1 MADIFVAAGGGGGV
15 SSDELTARAE
25 HVLAGEGY
33 VGVDTDDEAGV
44 GTMSDNGSMQK
55 TLRAGESVTV
65 PRGFHD
71 GSGTVTAVS
80 LAEQTVGD
88 AAPGDIVAGC
98 KSWVRGARITG
109 TMVEREGEQPTT
121 GVTVSDGLM
130 HVGMPPGAYRKNGR
144 YGTPEVKAP
153 VDVVAR
159 AAGLDGAKMLQ
170 GYEPLG
176 VPGQIPVFNT
186 MGPSGIDPRGSIT
199 TEYGIDLNAH
209 TLWMHAPA
217 HNAYY
222 MRSDGYPHICM
233 DSGALGDATAQ
244 QVLQGCTFTSEH
256 GLKAQGAMYRWPIS
270 GDIGGQRVMD
280 AHENTVF
287 AGDYGARGRGVF
299 MRMPGGS
306 QIDPTCMWAW
316 APAPTVL
323 PQNIKAGVNV
333 LGVWGSMVDYAATC
347 VPFDG
352 ARFDG
357 VHLSGWAEGKID
369 TRSRY
374 SLGTSAGI
382 NPARS
387 AEVVSAIGGSTS
399 GGGEPAIALWALT
412 PSVALLPFRRAVVT
426 VSYSTNATIMPHG
439 NGVNVWGGFSRITG
453 QPRNRVLS
461 PIREKAVNGQRAQS
475 GRVTLDIPLDG
486 VTEQGFLVVAAHGS
500 NFRKN
505 GANTVFTARLERVE
519 LIA

>member
-1 MADIFVAAGGGGGV
+1 MADIFVAAGGSGGA
-15 SSDELTARAE
+15 SSDETTARAAD
-25 HVLAGEGY
+25 VLSGKTYLGADTSDDVGAG
-33 VGVDTDDEAGV
+33 A
-44 GTMSDNGSMQK
+44 MPNNGAMQK

-65 PRGFHD
+65 PRGYHN
-71 GSGTVTAVS
+71 GGGTVSAAP
-80 LAEQTVGD
+80 LAGQTPGN
-88 AAPGDIVAGC
+88 AAPGDIVAGT
-98 KSWVRGARITG
+98 SAWVRGAKMDG
-109 TMVEREGEQPTT
+109 TLIEREGEQPTT
-121 GVTVSDGLM
+121 GVTVSDGLV
-130 HVGMPPGAYRKNGR
+130 HVGMLPGAYRKSGR

-153 VDVVAR
+153 VDTVAR

-170 GYEPLG
+170 GYTPLG
-176 VPGQIPVFNT
+176 VAGQIPVVNT
-186 MGPSGIDPRGSIT
+186 MGPSGNDPRGSLT
-199 TEYGIDLNAH
+199 TEYGIDLNAR

-222 MRSDGYPHICM
+222 MREDGHPHICM

-244 QVLQGCTFTSEH
+244 QVLQGCTFTSKH
-256 GLKAQGAMYRWPIS
+256 GLKIPGAMYRWPIS

-333 LGVWGSMVDYAATC
+333 LGVWGSMVDYAASC

-352 ARFDG
+352 AHFDG
-357 VHLSGWAEGKID
+357 AHLSGWAEGSIN
-369 TRSRY
+369 TRARY
-374 SLGTSAGI
+374 SLGTNAGMS
-382 NPARS
+382 PARS
-387 AEVVSAIGGSTS
+387 AEVVDAIGGTTS
-399 GGGEPAIALWALT
+399 GGGEPAIALWVLT

-439 NGVNVWGGFSRITG
+439 NGVNVWAGVSRVNG
-453 QPRNRVLS
+453 VSRNRTLE

-500 NFRKN
+500 NFRRT
-505 GANTVFTARLERVE
+505 GANSVFVARLERVE

>member
-1 MADIFVAAGGGGGV
+1 MADIFVAAGGSGGA
-15 SSDELTARAE
+15 SSDETTARAVD
-25 HVLAGEGY
+25 VLSGKTYLGADTSDDVGAG
-33 VGVDTDDEAGV
+33 A
-44 GTMSDNGSMQK
+44 MPDNGAMQK
-55 TLRAGESVTV
+55 PLRAGESVTV
-65 PRGFHD
+65 PRGYHN
-71 GSGTVTAVS
+71 GSGTVAAAS
-80 LAEQTVGD
+80 LAEQTPGN
-88 AAPGDIVAGC
+88 AAPGDIVAGT
-98 KSWVRGARITG
+98 SAWVRGAKMDG
-109 TMVEREGEQPTT
+109 TLMEREGEQPTT
-121 GVTVSDGLM
+121 GVTISDGLA

-153 VDVVAR
+153 VDAVAR

-170 GYEPLG
+170 GYAPLG

-233 DSGALGDATAQ
+233 DSEALGDATAQ

-256 GLKAQGAMYRWPIS
+256 GLKVPGAMYRWPLS
-270 GDIGGQRVMD
+270 GDIGGQKVMD
-280 AHENTVF
+280 AYENTAF
-287 AGDYGARGRGVF
+287 AGDYGGRGRGVF

-306 QIDPTCMWAW
+306 QIDPSCMWAW
-316 APAPTVL
+316 APAPTIL

-333 LGVWGSMVDYAATC
+333 LGVWGSMVDYAASC

-352 ARFDG
+352 AHFDG
-357 VHLSGWAEGKID
+357 AHLSGWAEGSIN
-369 TRSRY
+369 TRARY
-374 SLGTSAGI
+374 SLGTNAGL

-399 GGGEPAIALWALT
+399 GGGEPAIALWVLT

-426 VSYSTNATIMPHG
+426 VSYSTNATIMSHG

-453 QPRNRVLS
+453 QPRDRVLS

>member
-1 MADIFVAAGGGGGV
+1 MAECIIMGSGGGGV
-15 SSDELTARAE
+15 GSDEVTARAAD
-25 HVLAGEGY
+25 VVAGKSYLGA
-33 VGVDTDDEAGV
+33 DTDDDVGV
-44 GTMSDNGSMQK
+44 GT
-55 TLRAGESVTV
+55 L
-65 PRGFHD
+65 
-71 GSGTVTAVS
+71 
-80 LAEQTVGD
+80 
-88 AAPGDIVAGC
+88 
-98 KSWVRGARITG
+98 
-109 TMVEREGEQPTT
+109 VEREGEQPTT
-121 GVTVSDGLM
+121 GVTISDGLA
-130 HVGMPPGAYRKNGR
+130 HVGMLPGAYRKNGR

-159 AAGLDGAKMLQ
+159 AAGLDGTKMLQ
-170 GYEPLG
+170 GYSPLG

-186 MGPSGIDPRGSIT
+186 MGPSGTDPRGSLT

-222 MRSDGYPHICM
+222 MREDGHPHICM
-233 DSGALGDATAQ
+233 DSEALGDATAQ
-244 QVLQGCTFTSEH
+244 QALQGCTFTSKH
-256 GLKAQGAMYRWPIS
+256 GLKVQGAIYRWPIS

-323 PQNIKAGVNV
+323 PQNIRAGTSV

-352 ARFDG
+352 AHFDG
-357 VHLSGWAEGKID
+357 VHLSGWAEGSIN
-369 TRSRY
+369 TRARY
-374 SLGTSAGI
+374 SLGTNAGMS
-382 NPARS
+382 PARS
-387 AEVVSAIGGSTS
+387 AEVVDAIGGTTS
-399 GGGEPAIALWALT
+399 GGGEPAIALWVLT

-439 NGVNVWGGFSRITG
+439 NGVNVWAGVSRVNG
-453 QPRNRVLS
+453 VSRNRTLE
-461 PIREKAVNGQRAQS
+461 PIRERAITGQRAQS

>member
-1 MADIFVAAGGGGGV
+1 MADIFVAAGGSGGA
-15 SSDELTARAE
+15 SSDETTARAAD
-25 HVLAGEGY
+25 VLSGKTYLGADTSDDVGAG
-33 VGVDTDDEAGV
+33 A
-44 GTMSDNGSMQK
+44 MPDNGAMQK

-65 PRGFHD
+65 PRGYHN
-71 GSGTVTAVS
+71 GGGTVTAAP
-80 LAEQTVGD
+80 LAGQTPGN
-88 AAPGDIVAGC
+88 AAPGDIVAGT
-98 KSWVRGARITG
+98 SAWVRGAKMDG
-109 TMVEREGEQPTT
+109 TLVEREGEQPAT

-130 HVGMPPGAYRKNGR
+130 HVGMPPGAYRKSGR

-153 VDVVAR
+153 VDTVAR
-159 AAGLDGAKMLQ
+159 AAGLDGTKMLQ
-170 GYEPLG
+170 GYAPLG
-176 VPGQIPVFNT
+176 VPGQIHVFNT
-186 MGPSGIDPRGSIT
+186 MGPNGIDPRGSLT
-199 TEYGIDLNAH
+199 TEYGIDLNAR

-222 MRSDGYPHICM
+222 MREDGHPHICM
-233 DSGALGDATAQ
+233 DSGALGDAVAQ
-244 QVLQGCTFTSEH
+244 QVLQGCTFTSKN
-256 GLKAQGAMYRWPIS
+256 GMKIPGAMYRWPIS

-280 AHENTVF
+280 AHEHTVF

-333 LGVWGSMVDYAATC
+333 LGVWGSMVDYAASC

-352 ARFDG
+352 AHFDG
-357 VHLSGWAEGKID
+357 AHLSGWAEGSIN
-369 TRSRY
+369 TRARY
-374 SLGTSAGI
+374 SLGTNAGL

-399 GGGEPAIALWALT
+399 GGGEPAIALWVLT

-426 VSYSTNATIMPHG
+426 VSYSTNATIMGHG

-453 QPRNRVLS
+453 RPRDRVLS
-461 PIREKAVNGQRAQS
+461 PIREKAVNGQRTQS

-500 NFRKN
+500 NFRRT

>member
-1 MADIFVAAGGGGGV
+1 MAECIIMGSGGGGV
-15 SSDELTARAE
+15 GSDEVTARAAD
-25 HVLAGEGY
+25 VLSGKTYLGA
-33 VGVDTDDEAGV
+33 DTDDETGV
-44 GTMSDNGSMQK
+44 GTMPNRGAMQR

-65 PRGFHD
+65 PQGYHN
-71 GSGTVTAVS
+71 GSGTVSAAS
-80 LAEQTVGD
+80 LAEQTAGS
-88 AAPGDIVAGC
+88 AGAGDILAG
-98 KSWVRGARITG
+98 KSAWVGGQR
-109 TMVEREGEQPTT
+109 V
-121 GVTVSDGLM
+121 DGS
-130 HVGMPPGAYRKNGR
+130 
-144 YGTPEVKAP
+144 
-153 VDVVAR
+153 
-159 AAGLDGAKMLQ
+159 
-170 GYEPLG
+170 
-176 VPGQIPVFNT
+176 IPVFNT
-186 MGPSGIDPRGSIT
+186 MGPHGIDPRGSLT
-199 TEYGIDLNAH
+199 TEYGIDLNAR

-222 MRSDGYPHICM
+222 MREDGHPHICM
-233 DSGALGDATAQ
+233 DSEALGDAVAQ
-244 QVLQGCTFTSEH
+244 QVLQGCTFTSKN
-256 GLKAQGAMYRWPIS
+256 GMKIPGAIYRWPIS

-333 LGVWGSMVDYAATC
+333 LGVWGTMVDYAASC

-357 VHLSGWAEGKID
+357 VHLSGWAEGIID
-369 TRSRY
+369 TRARY
-374 SLGTSAGI
+374 SLGTNAGL

-387 AEVVSAIGGSTS
+387 AEVVSAIGGTTS
-399 GGGEPAIALWALT
+399 GGGEPAIALWVLT
-412 PSVALLPFRRAVVT
+412 PSVALLPFRRAVLT

-453 QPRNRVLS
+453 RPRDRVLS
-461 PIREKAVNGQRAQS
+461 PIREKAVNGQRTQS

-486 VTEQGFLVVAAHGS
+486 VTEQGFLIVAAHGS
-500 NFRKN
+500 NFRRT

>member
-1 MADIFVAAGGGGGV
+1 MADIFVAAGGSGGA
-15 SSDELTARAE
+15 SSDETPARAAD
-25 HVLAGEGY
+25 VLSGKTYLGA
-33 VGVDTDDEAGV
+33 DTDDDV
-44 GTMSDNGSMQK
+44 GTGAMPDNGAMQK

-65 PRGFHD
+65 PRGYHN
-71 GSGTVTAVS
+71 GSGAVTAAP
-80 LAEQTVGD
+80 LAEQTPGN
-88 AAPGDIVAGC
+88 AAPGDIVAGT
-98 KSWVRGARITG
+98 SAWVRGAKMDG
-109 TMVEREGEQPTT
+109 TLMEREGEQPTT
-121 GVTVSDGLM
+121 GVTISDGLA

-153 VDVVAR
+153 ADMVAR

-170 GYEPLG
+170 GYAPLG

-186 MGPSGIDPRGSIT
+186 MGPNGIDPRGSIT
-199 TEYGIDLNAH
+199 TEYGIDLNAR

-222 MRSDGYPHICM
+222 MREDGHPHICM
-233 DSGALGDATAQ
+233 DSEALGDATAQ
-244 QVLQGCTFTSEH
+244 QVLQGCTFTSKN
-256 GLKAQGAMYRWPIS
+256 GMKIPGAIYRWPIS

-299 MRMPGGS
+299 MRMPGGA

-323 PQNIKAGVNV
+323 PQNIRAGTNV

-357 VHLSGWAEGKID
+357 VHLSGWAEGSIN
-369 TRSRY
+369 TRARY
-374 SLGTSAGI
+374 SLGTNAGMS
-382 NPARS
+382 PARS
-387 AEVVSAIGGSTS
+387 AEVVDAIGGTTS
-399 GGGEPAIALWALT
+399 GGGEPAIALWVLT

-439 NGVNVWGGFSRITG
+439 NGVNVWAGVSRVNG
-453 QPRNRVLS
+453 VSRNRTLE

-500 NFRKN
+500 NFRRT
-505 GANTVFTARLERVE
+505 GANSVFVARLERVE

>member
-55 TLRAGESVTV
+55 TLRAGDSVTV

-121 GVTVSDGLM
+121 GVTVSDGLV
-130 HVGMPPGAYRKNGR
+130 HVGMLPGAYRKSGR

-170 GYEPLG
+170 GYAPLG

-222 MRSDGYPHICM
+222 MREDGYPHICM

-280 AHENTVF
+280 AYEGAAF
-287 AGDYGARGRGVF
+287 IGDYGSKGRGVF

-306 QIDPTCMWAW
+306 QIDPTCMWAF
-316 APAPTVL
+316 APMPDAIGRNFRAGA
-323 PQNIKAGVNV
+323 NIGGVP
-333 LGVWGSMVDYAATC
+333 GEMVDYASTC

-369 TRSRY
+369 TRARY
-374 SLGTSAGI
+374 SLGTSAGL

-387 AEVVSAIGGSTS
+387 AEVVSTIGGSTS

-461 PIREKAVNGQRAQS
+461 PIREKAVTGQRAQS

-500 NFRKN
+500 NFRRT
-505 GANTVFTARLERVE
+505 GANSVFVARLERVE

>member
-1 MADIFVAAGGGGGV
+1 MADIFVAAGGSGGA
-15 SSDELTARAE
+15 SSDETTARAAD
-25 HVLAGEGY
+25 VLSGKTYLGADTSDD
-33 VGVDTDDEAGV
+33 VGSGA
-44 GTMSDNGSMQK
+44 MPDNGAMQK

-65 PRGFHD
+65 PRGYHS
-71 GSGTVTAVS
+71 GAGTVTAAP
-80 LAEQTVGD
+80 LAEQTPGN
-88 AAPGDIVAGC
+88 AAPGDIVAGT
-98 KSWVRGARITG
+98 SAWVRGAKMDG
-109 TMVEREGEQPTT
+109 TLIEREGEQPTT
-121 GVTVSDGLM
+121 GVTISDGLA

-153 VDVVAR
+153 VDMVAR
-159 AAGLDGAKMLQ
+159 AAGVDGSKMLQ
-170 GYEPLG
+170 GYAPLG

-186 MGPSGIDPRGSIT
+186 MGPAGIDPRGSLT
-199 TEYGIDLNAH
+199 TEYGIDLNAR

-222 MRSDGYPHICM
+222 MREDGHPHICM
-233 DSGALGDATAQ
+233 DSEALGDATAQ
-244 QVLQGCTFTSEH
+244 QVLQGCTFTSKH
-256 GLKAQGAMYRWPIS
+256 GMKIPGAMYRWPIS

-352 ARFDG
+352 AHFDG
-357 VHLSGWAEGKID
+357 AHLSGWAEGSIN
-369 TRSRY
+369 TRARY
-374 SLGTSAGI
+374 SLGTNAGL

-399 GGGEPAIALWALT
+399 GGGEPAIALWVLT

-453 QPRNRVLS
+453 QPRDRVLS

>member
-1 MADIFVAAGGGGGV
+1 MADCIIAGTGGGGV
-15 SSDELTARAE
+15 SSDELTARAA
-25 HVLAGEGY
+25 HVLAGKKY
-33 VGVDTDDEAGV
+33 VGEDTDDDVGV
-44 GTMSDNGSMQK
+44 GTMPNNGQVSR
-55 TLRAGESVTV
+55 TLRAGENLQIA
-65 PRGFHD
+65 RGYHD
-71 GSGTVTAVS
+71 GTGVVN
-80 LAEQTVGD
+80 
-88 AAPGDIVAGC
+88 AAPLADQTAGNAGAGDILSG
-98 KSWVRGARITG
+98 KSAWVTG
-109 TMVEREGEQPTT
+109 RRV
-121 GVTVSDGLM
+121 DGS
-130 HVGMPPGAYRKNGR
+130 
-144 YGTPEVKAP
+144 
-153 VDVVAR
+153 
-159 AAGLDGAKMLQ
+159 
-170 GYEPLG
+170 
-176 VPGQIPVFNT
+176 IPVFNT
-186 MGPSGIDPRGSIT
+186 MGPNGIDPRGSLT

-222 MRSDGYPHICM
+222 MREDNHPHICM
-233 DSGALGDATAQ
+233 DSEALGDAVAQ
-244 QVLQGCTFTSEH
+244 QVLQGCTFTSKH
-256 GLKAQGAMYRWPIS
+256 GMKIPGAIYRWPVS

-323 PQNIKAGVNV
+323 PQNIRAGVNV

-352 ARFDG
+352 AHFDG
-357 VHLSGWAEGKID
+357 VHFSGWAEGSIN
-369 TRSRY
+369 TRARY
-374 SLGTSAGI
+374 SLGTNAGMS
-382 NPARS
+382 PARS
-387 AEVVSAIGGSTS
+387 AEVVDAIGGTTS
-399 GGGEPAIALWALT
+399 GGGEPAIALWVLT

-500 NFRKN
+500 NFRRT
-505 GANTVFTARLERVE
+505 GANSVFVARLERVE

>member
-1 MADIFVAAGGGGGV
+1 MAECIIIGSGGGGV
-15 SSDELTARAE
+15 GSDEVTARAAD
-25 HVLAGEGY
+25 VVAGKSYLGA
-33 VGVDTDDEAGV
+33 DTDDDVGV
-44 GTMSDNGSMQK
+44 GT
-55 TLRAGESVTV
+55 L
-65 PRGFHD
+65 
-71 GSGTVTAVS
+71 
-80 LAEQTVGD
+80 
-88 AAPGDIVAGC
+88 
-98 KSWVRGARITG
+98 
-109 TMVEREGEQPTT
+109 VEREGEQPTT
-121 GVTVSDGLM
+121 GVTISDGLA
-130 HVGMPPGAYRKNGR
+130 HVGMLPGAYRKNGR

-159 AAGLDGAKMLQ
+159 AAGLDGTKMLQ
-170 GYEPLG
+170 GYSPLG
-176 VPGQIPVFNT
+176 VPGQIPVVVT
-186 MGPSGIDPRGSIT
+186 DAEGARGNL
-199 TEYGIDLNAH
+199 TEWYGIDFNAH
-209 TLWMHAPA
+209 TLWMEIPHRS
-217 HNAYY
+217 AYY
-222 MRSDGYPHICM
+222 TRADNKPHVCM
-233 DSGALGDATAQ
+233 DYNALGDATAQ
-244 QVLQGCTFTSEH
+244 QVLQGCTFTSKN
-256 GLKAQGAMYRWPIS
+256 GMKIPGAIYRWPLS

-280 AHENTVF
+280 AHEHTVF

-323 PQNIKAGVNV
+323 PQNIRAGTSV
-333 LGVWGSMVDYAATC
+333 LGVQGSLVDYAATC

-352 ARFDG
+352 AHFDG
-357 VHLSGWAEGKID
+357 VHLLGWAEGSID
-369 TRSRY
+369 TRARY
-374 SLGTSAGI
+374 SLGTNAGL

-399 GGGEPAIALWALT
+399 GGGEPAIALWVLT
-412 PSVALLPFRRAVVT
+412 PSVALLPFRRATVT

-453 QPRNRVLS
+453 QPRHRVLS
-461 PIREKAVNGQRAQS
+461 PIREKAVAGQRAQS

-505 GANTVFTARLERVE
+505 GANTFFTARLERVE

>member
-1 MADIFVAAGGGGGV
+1 MADIFVAAGGSGGA
-15 SSDELTARAE
+15 SSDETTARAAD
-25 HVLAGEGY
+25 VLSGKTYLGA
-33 VGVDTDDEAGV
+33 DTDDDV
-44 GTMSDNGSMQK
+44 GTGAMPDNGAMQK

-65 PRGFHD
+65 PRGYHN
-71 GSGTVTAVS
+71 GSGAVTAAP
-80 LAEQTVGD
+80 LAEQTPGN
-88 AAPGDIVAGC
+88 AAPGDIVAGT
-98 KSWVRGARITG
+98 SAWVRGAKMDG
-109 TMVEREGEQPTT
+109 TLMEREGEQPTT
-121 GVTVSDGLM
+121 GVTISDGLA

-153 VDVVAR
+153 ADMVAR

-170 GYEPLG
+170 GYAPLG

-186 MGPSGIDPRGSIT
+186 MGPNGIDPRGSIT
-199 TEYGIDLNAH
+199 TEYGIDLNAR

-222 MRSDGYPHICM
+222 MREDGHPHICM
-233 DSGALGDATAQ
+233 DSEALGDATAQ
-244 QVLQGCTFTSEH
+244 QVLQGCTFTSKN
-256 GLKAQGAMYRWPIS
+256 GMKIPGAIYRWPLS

-299 MRMPGGS
+299 MRMPGGA

-323 PQNIKAGVNV
+323 PQNIRAGTNV

-357 VHLSGWAEGKID
+357 VHLSGWAEGSIN
-369 TRSRY
+369 TRARY
-374 SLGTSAGI
+374 SLGTNAGMS
-382 NPARS
+382 PARS
-387 AEVVSAIGGSTS
+387 AEVVDAIGGTTS
-399 GGGEPAIALWALT
+399 GGGEPAIALWVLT

-439 NGVNVWGGFSRITG
+439 NGVNVWAGVSRVNG
-453 QPRNRVLS
+453 VSRNRTLE

-500 NFRKN
+500 NFRRT
-505 GANTVFTARLERVE
+505 GANSVFVARLERVE

>member
-1 MADIFVAAGGGGGV
+1 MAECIIMGSGGGGV
-15 SSDELTARAE
+15 GSDEVTARAAD
-25 HVLAGEGY
+25 VVAGKSYLGA
-33 VGVDTDDEAGV
+33 DTDDDVGV
-44 GTMSDNGSMQK
+44 GT
-55 TLRAGESVTV
+55 L
-65 PRGFHD
+65 
-71 GSGTVTAVS
+71 
-80 LAEQTVGD
+80 
-88 AAPGDIVAGC
+88 
-98 KSWVRGARITG
+98 
-109 TMVEREGEQPTT
+109 VEREGEQPTT

-159 AAGLDGAKMLQ
+159 AAGLDGTKMLQ
-170 GYEPLG
+170 GYSPLG

-186 MGPSGIDPRGSIT
+186 MGPSGTDPRGSLT
-199 TEYGIDLNAH
+199 TEYGIDLNAR

-222 MRSDGYPHICM
+222 MREDGYPHICM

-280 AHENTVF
+280 AYENTAF
-287 AGDYGARGRGVF
+287 IGDYGARGRGVF

-306 QIDPTCMWAW
+306 QIDPTCMWAF
-316 APAPTVL
+316 APMPDAIGRNFRAGA
-323 PQNIKAGVNV
+323 NIGGVPGE
-333 LGVWGSMVDYAATC
+333 LVDYAASC

-357 VHLSGWAEGKID
+357 VHFSGWAEGKID
-369 TRSRY
+369 TRARY
-374 SLGTSAGI
+374 SLGTNAGL

-387 AEVVSAIGGSTS
+387 AEVVSAIGGTTS
-399 GGGEPAIALWALT
+399 GGGEPAIALWVLS

-439 NGVNVWGGFSRITG
+439 NGANVWAGVSRVNG
-453 QPRNRVLS
+453 VSRNRTLE
-461 PIREKAVNGQRAQS
+461 PIRERAITGQRAQS

-500 NFRKN
+500 NFRRT
-505 GANTVFTARLERVE
+505 GANSVFVARLERVE

>member
-1 MADIFVAAGGGGGV
+1 MADCIIAGTGGGGV
-15 SSDELTARAE
+15 SSDELTARAA
-25 HVLAGEGY
+25 HVLAGKKF
-33 VGVDTDDEAGV
+33 VGEDTDDDVGV
-44 GTMSDNGSMQK
+44 GTMPNNGQVSR
-55 TLRAGESVTV
+55 TLRAGENLQIA
-65 PRGFHD
+65 RGYHD
-71 GSGTVTAVS
+71 GTGVVN
-80 LAEQTVGD
+80 
-88 AAPGDIVAGC
+88 AAPLADQTAGNAGTGDILSGKTA
-98 KSWVRGARITG
+98 WVNGAR
-109 TMVEREGEQPTT
+109 V
-121 GVTVSDGLM
+121 DGS
-130 HVGMPPGAYRKNGR
+130 
-144 YGTPEVKAP
+144 
-153 VDVVAR
+153 
-159 AAGLDGAKMLQ
+159 
-170 GYEPLG
+170 
-176 VPGQIPVFNT
+176 IPVFNT
-186 MGPSGIDPRGSIT
+186 MGPSGTDPRGSLT
-199 TEYGIDLNAH
+199 TEYGIDLNAR

-222 MRSDGYPHICM
+222 MREDGHPHICM
-233 DSGALGDATAQ
+233 DSEALGDAVAQ
-244 QVLQGCTFTSEH
+244 QVLQGCTFTSKN
-256 GLKAQGAMYRWPIS
+256 GMKIPGAMYRWPVS

-299 MRMPGGS
+299 MRMPGGC
-306 QIDPTCMWAW
+306 QLDPSCMWAW

-323 PQNIKAGVNV
+323 PQNIRAGVSV
-333 LGVWGSMVDYAATC
+333 LGVWGSMVDYTASC
-347 VPFDG
+347 IPFDG

-357 VHLSGWAEGKID
+357 VHFSGWAEGSIN
-369 TRSRY
+369 TRARY
-374 SLGTSAGI
+374 SLGTNAGMS
-382 NPARS
+382 PARS
-387 AEVVSAIGGSTS
+387 AEVVDAIGGTTS
-399 GGGEPAIALWALT
+399 GGGEPAIALWVLT

>member
-55 TLRAGESVTV
+55 TLRAGDSVTV

-121 GVTVSDGLM
+121 GVTVSDGLV
-130 HVGMPPGAYRKNGR
+130 HVGMLPGAYRKSGR

-153 VDVVAR
+153 VDTVAR

-170 GYEPLG
+170 GYTPLG
-176 VPGQIPVFNT
+176 VAGQIPVVNT
-186 MGPSGIDPRGSIT
+186 MGPSGNDPRGCLA
-199 TEYGIDLNAH
+199 TEYGIDFNAR
-209 TLWMHAPA
+209 TLWMHAPY

-256 GLKAQGAMYRWPIS
+256 GLKVPGAMYRWPIS

-280 AHENTVF
+280 AHENAVF

-352 ARFDG
+352 AHFDG
-357 VHLSGWAEGKID
+357 VHLSGWADGDCD
-369 TRSRY
+369 TSRRFRIGPIGRY
-374 SLGTSAGI
+374 QSERAAY
-382 NPARS
+382 AR
-387 AEVVSAIGGSTS
+387 SAIGGSS
-399 GGGEPAIALWALT
+399 AGGGEPSLLVWLLT
-412 PSVALLPFRRAVVT
+412 PSVALQPFRRALVT
-426 VSYSTNATIMPHG
+426 VSYSTNTTIMGHG
-439 NGVNVWGGFSRITG
+439 NGVNLWAGFSRINGVQRSRT
-453 QPRNRVLS
+453 LD
-461 PIREKAVNGQRAQS
+461 PIREASATGLRTQS
-475 GRVTLDIPLDG
+475 GRVVLEIPLDG

-500 NFRKN
+500 NFRQR
-505 GANTVFTARLERVE
+505 GGGGVFDAHLERIE

>member
-121 GVTVSDGLM
+121 GVTVSDGLV
-130 HVGMPPGAYRKNGR
+130 HVGMLPGAYRKSGR

-153 VDVVAR
+153 VDTVAR

-170 GYEPLG
+170 GYTPLG
-176 VPGQIPVFNT
+176 VAGQIPVVNT
-186 MGPSGIDPRGSIT
+186 MGPSGNDPRGCLA
-199 TEYGIDLNAH
+199 TEYGIDFNAR
-209 TLWMHAPA
+209 TLWMHAPY

-222 MRSDGYPHICM
+222 MRPDGYPHICM
-233 DSGALGDATAQ
+233 DTEALGDATAQ
-244 QVLQGCTFTSEH
+244 QALQGCTFTSKH
-256 GLKAQGAMYRWPIS
+256 GLKVQGAIYRWPIS

-323 PQNIKAGVNV
+323 PQNIRAGTNV
-333 LGVWGSMVDYAATC
+333 LGVWGSMPDYASTC

-357 VHLSGWAEGKID
+357 VHLSGWADGDCNTSRRFSVGPIGRYQSER
-369 TRSRY
+369 TAYARS
-374 SLGTSAGI
+374 SIGGTS
-382 NPARS
+382 
-387 AEVVSAIGGSTS
+387 S
-399 GGGEPAIALWALT
+399 GGGEPALLVWLLT
-412 PSVALLPFRRAVVT
+412 PSVALQPFRRALVT
-426 VSYSTNATIMPHG
+426 VSYSTNTTIMPHG
-439 NGVNVWGGFSRITG
+439 NGVNLWAGFSRVNGVQRSRT
-453 QPRNRVLS
+453 LE
-461 PIREKAVNGQRAQS
+461 PIREAAASYLRAQS
-475 GRVTLDIPLDG
+475 GRAVLEIPLDG

-500 NFRKN
+500 NFRQK
-505 GANTVFTARLERVE
+505 GGGGVFDAHLERIE

>member
-1 MADIFVAAGGGGGV
+1 MADCIIAGTGGGGV
-15 SSDELTARAE
+15 SSDELTARAA
-25 HVLAGEGY
+25 HVLAGKKF
-33 VGVDTDDEAGV
+33 VGEDTDDDVGV
-44 GTMSDNGSMQK
+44 GTMPNNGQMSR
-55 TLRAGESVTV
+55 TLRAGENLQIA
-65 PRGFHD
+65 RGYHD
-71 GSGTVTAVS
+71 GTGVVN
-80 LAEQTVGD
+80 
-88 AAPGDIVAGC
+88 AAPLADQTAGNAGTGDILSGKTA
-98 KSWVRGARITG
+98 WVNGAR
-109 TMVEREGEQPTT
+109 V
-121 GVTVSDGLM
+121 DGS
-130 HVGMPPGAYRKNGR
+130 
-144 YGTPEVKAP
+144 
-153 VDVVAR
+153 
-159 AAGLDGAKMLQ
+159 
-170 GYEPLG
+170 
-176 VPGQIPVFNT
+176 IPVFNT

-199 TEYGIDLNAH
+199 TEYGIDLNAR

-222 MRSDGYPHICM
+222 MREDGYPHICM

-280 AHENTVF
+280 AYEGTAF
-287 AGDYGARGRGVF
+287 IGDYGSKGRGVF

-306 QIDPTCMWAW
+306 QIDPTCMWAF
-316 APAPTVL
+316 APMPDAIGR
-323 PQNIKAGVNV
+323 NFRAGSNV
-333 LGVWGSMVDYAATC
+333 GGVPGELVDYAATC

-357 VHLSGWAEGKID
+357 VHLSGWAEGSID

-374 SLGTSAGI
+374 SLGTSAGT

-387 AEVVSAIGGSTS
+387 AEVVDAIGGTTS
-399 GGGEPAIALWALT
+399 GGGEPAIALWVLT

-426 VSYSTNATIMPHG
+426 VSYSTNTTIMPHG

-461 PIREKAVNGQRAQS
+461 PIREKAVTGQRAQS

-500 NFRKN
+500 NFRRT
-505 GANTVFTARLERVE
+505 GANSVFVARLERVE

>member
-109 TMVEREGEQPTT
+109 TLVEREGEQPTT
-121 GVTVSDGLM
+121 GVTISDGLA

-159 AAGLDGAKMLQ
+159 AAGLDGTKMLQ
-170 GYEPLG
+170 GYSPLG
-176 VPGQIPVFNT
+176 VPGQIPV
-186 MGPSGIDPRGSIT
+186 IDTAADNHRAGVATTYGLAADLGLLWAAAPRG
-199 TEYGIDLNAH
+199 
-209 TLWMHAPA
+209 
-217 HNAYY
+217 NAYY
-222 MRSDGYPHICM
+222 MRGDGAPTVCIEAE
-233 DSGALGDATAQ
+233 ALGDAVAQ

-256 GLKAQGAMYRWPIS
+256 GLKVPGAMYRWPLS

-280 AHENTVF
+280 AYEGTAF
-287 AGDYGARGRGVF
+287 IGDYGARGRGVF

-333 LGVWGSMVDYAATC
+333 LGVWGSMVDYAASC

-357 VHLSGWAEGKID
+357 VHLSGWADGDCD
-369 TRSRY
+369 TSRRFSIGPIGRY
-374 SLGTSAGI
+374 QSARTAY
-382 NPARS
+382 AR
-387 AEVVSAIGGSTS
+387 SAIGGSS
-399 GGGEPAIALWALT
+399 AGGGEPALLVWLLT
-412 PSVALLPFRRAVVT
+412 PSVALQPFRRALVT
-426 VSYSTNATIMPHG
+426 VSYSTNTTIMGHG
-439 NGVNVWGGFSRITG
+439 NGANLWAGFSRINGAQRSRT
-453 QPRNRVLS
+453 LE
-461 PIREKAVNGQRAQS
+461 PIREAAASYLRAQS
-475 GRVTLDIPLDG
+475 GRAVLEIPLDG
-486 VTEQGFLVVAAHGS
+486 VAEQGFLVVAAHGS
-500 NFRKN
+500 NFRQR
-505 GANTVFTARLERVE
+505 GGGGVFDAHLERIE